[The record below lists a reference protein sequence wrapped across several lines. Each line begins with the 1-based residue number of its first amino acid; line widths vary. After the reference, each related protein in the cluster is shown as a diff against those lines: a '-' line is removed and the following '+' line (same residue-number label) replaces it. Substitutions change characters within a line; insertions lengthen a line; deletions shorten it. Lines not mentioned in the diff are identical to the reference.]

1 MKFNTNRRILLLFL
15 LVSTLSFAQK
25 RSQTV
30 FNSMEDAYTKNT
42 TTPFTPQELK
52 MLQEVYGNALQEEIL
67 DKPQRVKDIKHLL
80 RNRIVY
86 FQEQNPKN
94 FKTYQLL
101 SSAPLFDVFVD
112 GLERDMSFD
121 KETFNPLKYQ
131 MLFYTNS
138 AIIYRIDN
146 TTNFILIRPQVGR

>member
-1 MKFNTNRRILLLFL
+1 
-15 LVSTLSFAQK
+15 
-25 RSQTV
+25 
-30 FNSMEDAYTKNT
+30 
-42 TTPFTPQELK
+42 
-52 MLQEVYGNALQEEIL
+52 
-67 DKPQRVKDIKHLL
+67 
-80 RNRIVY
+80 
-86 FQEQNPKN
+86 QNPKN